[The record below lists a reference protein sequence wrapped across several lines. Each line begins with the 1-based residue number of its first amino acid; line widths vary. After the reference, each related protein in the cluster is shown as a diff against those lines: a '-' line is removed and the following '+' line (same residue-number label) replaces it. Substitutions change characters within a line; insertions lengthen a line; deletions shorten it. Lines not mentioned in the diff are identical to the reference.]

1 MKRFPFVAALVL
13 LALTAAF
20 AQQAASPF
28 TINDLLKVRRVGDPQ
43 VSPDGKWVA
52 YTIGDVN
59 KEANRTLTQIY
70 LLPIGGGEPKQLT
83 TGDKS
88 SNTPRWSPDGKMLA
102 FISSREGGAQIWTLE
117 VATGALKKVTGIST
131 GAGDPVWSPDG
142 KMLAFVSDVY
152 PECADDECNR
162 KRDEQAGGS
171 KVTAKVI
178 DRLLFRHW
186 NAWKDGKRTHV
197 FVVPSAGGT
206 ARDMTPGDFDAPPF
220 SLGGPSDY
228 AFSPDSKELAFARNT
243 DKVEATS
250 TNSDI
255 FVVAIPN
262 DLSSLASSAD
272 VGTPLINS
280 APDDSTT
287 KTWMIRNGEVWEA
300 RTFNNHPVVARV
312 VRVTSGVKRAGKIYL
327 KSGEVKEIDQ
337 NDIEDA
343 MRSTASSLLNHAKPL
358 PSLAAS
364 EPQRITGDNK
374 GYDLSPQYSPD
385 GRYIA
390 FRSQATAGFEADRW
404 RLMIYDRQTKQTR
417 ELTTGFDLQV
427 DEFAFSPDSKM
438 VYFIA
443 GERGR
448 SPVYAVATGGG
459 VIKKVIADGSNG
471 DVKITPDGKTFVFT
485 RASMTMAPEIFRAN
499 SDGSGVTQLTKTNE
513 AFLSSFKLR
522 PAEDIEWEGAAGAKI
537 QGWLIKPANFTPD
550 KKYPLLVLIHGGP
563 QSVFSDAWSNR
574 WNSQVFANAGYVVLM
589 PNPRGSIGFGQQ
601 FVNDISGDWGGKA
614 YTDIMNGVAHVAAM
628 PFVDRER
635 IGAAGASYGGYMI
648 NWIEGHNDDPRFKFK
663 VLVSHDGVFNLTSMY
678 GATEELWFTDW
689 EFKGTPWTNP
699 EMYERW
705 SPHKFVKNFK
715 TPMLVIH
722 GELDYRVPVGEGLQL
737 FTALQLQGVPSKLL
751 YFPDEGHWVLKPQN
765 SELWYNTVIGWVNQY
780 LKP

>member
-13 LALTAAF
+13 LALTSAF

-43 VSPDGKWVA
+43 VSPDGKWIA
-52 YTIGDVN
+52 YTIGNVN
-59 KEANRTLTQIY
+59 KEANRTLTQVY
-70 LLPIGGGEPKQLT
+70 LLPTGGGEPKQLT

-88 SNTPRWSPDGKMLA
+88 SSTPRWSPDGKMLA
-102 FISSREGGAQIWTLE
+102 FISTREGGAQIWMLE
-117 VATGALKKVTGIST
+117 VATGALKKVTSIST

-197 FVVPSAGGT
+197 FIVPSAGGT

-243 DKVEATS
+243 DKVEAIS

-255 FVVAIPN
+255 FV
-262 DLSSLASSAD
+262 AS
-272 VGTPLINS
+272 VTG
-280 APDDSTT
+280 
-287 KTWMIRNGEVWEA
+287 GEA
-300 RTFNNHPVVARV
+300 
-312 VRVTSGVKRAGKIYL
+312 
-327 KSGEVKEIDQ
+327 
-337 NDIEDA
+337 
-343 MRSTASSLLNHAKPL
+343 
-358 PSLAAS
+358 
-364 EPQRITGDNK
+364 QRITGDNK

-385 GRYIA
+385 GRYLA

-404 RLMIYDRQTKQTR
+404 RVMIYDRQTKQTR

-459 VIKKVIADGSNG
+459 AIKKAIAGGSNG
-471 DVKITPDGKTFVFT
+471 DVKITSDGKTFVFT

-537 QGWLIKPANFTPD
+537 QGWLIKPANFTQD

-663 VLVSHDGVFNLTSMY
+663 VLVSHDGVYNLTSMY